1 MVKAALIPLAV
12 VASAAQ
18 AFDTKIIN
26 GTEAPIGKFLYTTGF
41 RTEDISD
48 DYCVGALIA
57 PKYVLTGATC
67 VHTLFKYASVGSHYL
82 SGKDGER
89 IKIVK
94 QIRHPLFDHHEF
106 DFAIFELET
115 ASKIA
120 PVKVNFDPVVTPGS
134 WATVRG
140 WGKFSDAEYTPSQ
153 VLLEAD
159 VKVWDNVECAKVFAA
174 YGPIMDTHI
183 CAGGADKDWC
193 TGDSG
198 APLIVN
204 KAGEDYVVG
213 LASWG
218 SSCATKNVPGVY
230 ARTSSA
236 RDFIEPYLST
246 NPVPTNPVPT
256 NPVPTKPVPTTP
268 VPTKPVPTTPVPT
281 NPVPTTTKPSC

>member
-1 MVKAALIPLAV
+1 MVKAALVTLAV

-48 DYCVGALIA
+48 DLCMGALIA
-57 PKYVLTGATC
+57 PKYVLTTATC
-67 VHTLFKYASVGSHYL
+67 VHTVFKYASVGSHYL
-82 SGKDGER
+82 SGDKDGER

-94 QIRHPLFDHHEF
+94 QTRHPLFDHYQF

-140 WGKFSDAEYTPSQ
+140 WGT
-153 VLLEAD
+153 D
-159 VKVWDNVECAKVFAA
+159 VKVWDNVECAKAVDASV
-174 YGPIMDTHI
+174 PIMGSHI

-193 TGDSG
+193 TGDNG

-213 LASWG
+213 LASLG
-218 SSCATKNVPGVY
+218 SSCATKNVPGIY

-246 NPVPTNPVPT
+246 N
-256 NPVPTKPVPTTP
+256 P

>member
-1 MVKAALIPLAV
+1 MVKAALVTLAV

-26 GTEAPIGKFLYTTGF
+26 GTEVPIGKFLYTTGL

-48 DYCVGALIA
+48 NQCVGALIA
-57 PKYVLTGATC
+57 PKYVLTTATC
-67 VHTLFKYASVGSHYL
+67 VHTSLTYSSVGSHYL
-82 SGKDGER
+82 SGDKDGER

-94 QIRHPLFDHHEF
+94 QTRHPLFDHHEF

-140 WGKFSDAEYTPSQ
+140 WGTSTGAEYTRSP

-159 VKVWDNVECAKVFAA
+159 VKVWDSVECNNTVDASF
-174 YGPIMDTHI
+174 PILDSQI

-193 TGDSG
+193 SGDNA

-213 LASWG
+213 LASLG
-218 SSCATKNVPGVY
+218 SSCAIKDVPGIY

-246 NPVPTNPVPT
+246 NPVPT
-256 NPVPTKPVPTTP
+256 K
-268 VPTKPVPTTPVPT
+268 PVPT
-281 NPVPTTTKPSC
+281 NPVPTTPVPTTTKPSC

>member
-18 AFDTKIIN
+18 AFDSKIIN

-48 DYCVGALIA
+48 DYCMGALIA

-67 VHTLFKYASVGSHYL
+67 VHTVFKYASVGSHYL

-94 QIRHPLFDHHEF
+94 QTRHPLFDGHEF

-115 ASKIA
+115 ASM
-120 PVKVNFDPVVTPGS
+120 
-134 WATVRG
+134 
-140 WGKFSDAEYTPSQ
+140 
-153 VLLEAD
+153 LLEAD
-159 VKVWDNVECAKVFAA
+159 VKVWDNVECAKAVEA
-174 YGPIMDTHI
+174 YGPIMDSHI

-213 LASWG
+213 LASLG
-218 SSCATKNVPGVY
+218 SSCAIKNVPGIY
-230 ARTSSA
+230 SRTSSA

-246 NPVPTNPVPT
+246 NPVTTKPVPTNPVPT
-256 NPVPTKPVPTTP
+256 NPVPTT
-268 VPTKPVPTTPVPT
+268 
-281 NPVPTTTKPSC
+281 PVPTTTKPSC

>member
-1 MVKAALIPLAV
+1 
-12 VASAAQ
+12 
-18 AFDTKIIN
+18 
-26 GTEAPIGKFLYTTGF
+26 
-41 RTEDISD
+41 
-48 DYCVGALIA
+48 
-57 PKYVLTGATC
+57 
-67 VHTLFKYASVGSHYL
+67 
-82 SGKDGER
+82 
-89 IKIVK
+89 
-94 QIRHPLFDHHEF
+94 FDHHQF

-140 WGKFSDAEYTPSQ
+140 WGTSTGEEYTRSP

-159 VKVWDNVECAKVFAA
+159 VKVWDNVECAKTVDASV
-174 YGPIMDTHI
+174 PIMDSHI

-193 TGDSG
+193 SGDSG

-213 LASWG
+213 LASLG
-218 SSCATKNVPGVY
+218 RSCAIKDVPGIY

-246 NPVPTNPVPT
+246 NPVTT

-268 VPTKPVPTTPVPT
+268 VPTNPCPPTPCP
-281 NPVPTTTKPSC
+281 PPPSRRAKEVHVASNRAVQYYV

>member
-1 MVKAALIPLAV
+1 MVKAAFVPLAV

-18 AFDTKIIN
+18 AFVINIIN

-41 RTEDISD
+41 RTTDISD
-48 DYCVGALIA
+48 NHCVGALIA

-67 VHTLFKYASVGSHYL
+67 VHTSLTYSSVGSHYL
-82 SGKDGER
+82 SGDRDGER

-94 QIRHPLFDHHEF
+94 QTKHPLFNHHEF

-134 WATVRG
+134 WSTVRG
-140 WGKFSDAEYTPSQ
+140 WGIFSAAETPSP

-159 VKVWDNVECAKVFAA
+159 VKVWDNVECAKAVEP
-174 YGPIMDTHI
+174 YGPLADSHI

-193 TGDSG
+193 GGDNG

-218 SSCATKNVPGVY
+218 GLCATKNVPGIY
-230 ARTSSA
+230 SRTSSA
-236 RDFIEPYLST
+236 RDFIEPYL
-246 NPVPTNPVPT
+246 
-256 NPVPTKPVPTTP
+256 
-268 VPTKPVPTTPVPT
+268 PT

>member
-1 MVKAALIPLAV
+1 L
-12 VASAAQ
+12 
-18 AFDTKIIN
+18 
-26 GTEAPIGKFLYTTGF
+26 
-41 RTEDISD
+41 
-48 DYCVGALIA
+48 
-57 PKYVLTGATC
+57 
-67 VHTLFKYASVGSHYL
+67 H
-82 SGKDGER
+82 
-89 IKIVK
+89 
-94 QIRHPLFDHHEF
+94 DHQF

-140 WGKFSDAEYTPSQ
+140 WGTSTGEEYTRSP

-159 VKVWDNVECAKVFAA
+159 VKVWDNVECAKAIDASV
-174 YGPIMDTHI
+174 PIMDSHI

-213 LASWG
+213 LASLG
-218 SSCATKNVPGVY
+218 SSCAIKNVPGIY
-230 ARTSSA
+230 SRTSSA
-236 RDFIEPYLST
+236 RDFIEPYLSI
-246 NPVPTNPVPT
+246 NPVPT

-268 VPTKPVPTTPVPT
+268 VPTKPVPT

>member
-1 MVKAALIPLAV
+1 MVKAALVPLAV

-48 DYCVGALIA
+48 DYCMGALIA
-57 PKYVLTGATC
+57 PKYVLTTATC
-67 VHTLFKYASVGSHYL
+67 VHTSLTYASVGSHYL

-94 QIRHPLFDHHEF
+94 QTRHPLFDGHEF

-140 WGKFSDAEYTPSQ
+140 WGEFSDAAYTMSQ

-159 VKVWDNVECAKVFAA
+159 VKVWDNVECAKAVDASV
-174 YGPIMDTHI
+174 PIMDSHI

-193 TGDSG
+193 SGDNG

-213 LASWG
+213 LASLG
-218 SSCATKNVPGVY
+218 RSCAIKDVPGIY

-246 NPVPTNPVPT
+246 NPVPT
-256 NPVPTKPVPTTP
+256 
-268 VPTKPVPTTPVPT
+268 
-281 NPVPTTTKPSC
+281 TTKPSC

>member
-1 MVKAALIPLAV
+1 MVKAALVPLAV

-18 AFDTKIIN
+18 AFDINIIN

-41 RTEDISD
+41 RNKDISAN
-48 DYCVGALIA
+48 YCVGALIA

-67 VHTLFKYASVGSHYL
+67 VDTLFTYSSVGSHYL
-82 SGKDGER
+82 SGDKDGER

-94 QIRHPLFDHHEF
+94 QTKHPLFNPKTYEF

-134 WATVRG
+134 WSTVRG
-140 WGKFSDAEYTPSQ
+140 WGTFSAAGTLSP

-159 VKVWDNVECAKVFAA
+159 VKVWDNVECAKAVKP
-174 YGPIMDTHI
+174 YGPLADSHI

-193 TGDSG
+193 GGDNG

-218 SSCATKNVPGVY
+218 GPCATKNVPGIY
-230 ARTSSA
+230 SRTSSA
-236 RDFIEPYLST
+236 RDFIEPYL
-246 NPVPTNPVPT
+246 
-256 NPVPTKPVPTTP
+256 
-268 VPTKPVPTTPVPT
+268 PT